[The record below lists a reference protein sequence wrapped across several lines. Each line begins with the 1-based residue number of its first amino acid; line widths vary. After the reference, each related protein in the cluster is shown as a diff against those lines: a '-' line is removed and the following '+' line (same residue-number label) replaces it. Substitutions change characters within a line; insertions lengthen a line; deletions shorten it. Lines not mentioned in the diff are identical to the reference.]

1 MEYLFDRIAA
11 FISLLFFYPFSI
23 TLYSYELQPEI
34 QPRAT
39 MSFASIFFFFFLY
52 FESLCSLLS
61 RGFSPQDSP
70 IPRWIVNASVQYD
83 AS

>member
-23 TLYSYELQPEI
+23 TLYSHELQPEI

-39 MSFASIFFFFFLY
+39 MSFALILFFFFF
-52 FESLCSLLS
+52 FSLL
-61 RGFSPQDSP
+61 R
-70 IPRWIVNASVQYD
+70 ITL
-83 AS
+83 